1 MSVDKA
7 KELLKEAINEL
18 SFEESNL
25 STDNA
30 IYQIYCACNLVI
42 ANEIKRVIS
51 EEGSVTGEHPDIKP
65 LYKLFES
72 ILPVMLRYSAIVRL
86 QEENKGTN
94 E

>member
-18 SFEESNL
+18 SLEESSL

-30 IYQIYCACNLVI
+30 IYQVYCVCHSCI
-42 ANEIKRVIS
+42 SNEIKRIIK
-51 EEGSVTGEHPDIKP
+51 EEGSVTMEHPDIKP

-72 ILPVMLRYSAIVRL
+72 LLPVMLRYSAIVRL
-86 QEENKGTN
+86 QEENKRN
-94 E
+94 